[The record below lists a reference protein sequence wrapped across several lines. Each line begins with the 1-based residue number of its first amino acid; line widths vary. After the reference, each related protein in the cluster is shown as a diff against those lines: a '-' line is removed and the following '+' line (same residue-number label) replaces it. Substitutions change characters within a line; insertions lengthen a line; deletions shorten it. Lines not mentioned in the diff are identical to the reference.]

1 MKIAVEGCA
10 HGDLEKIY
18 DSIYVTEQT
27 EGIKVDLLVC
37 CGDFQ
42 SSRNEDD
49 LMCMAVP
56 PKYQRI
62 CTFYKYYSGE
72 LLAPV
77 LTIFIGGNHEASNY
91 LQELPYGGWVAP
103 NIYYLGYA
111 GVINIGD
118 LRIAGISGIY
128 KSADYMKGHFEK
140 PPYSEQ
146 SKRSIYHIRNL
157 EVFRLKQLSEK
168 IDIMLSHDWPSDVY
182 KYGNVEQ
189 LLKKKPH
196 FKIDIEKGVLGSKPS
211 SDLMYHL
218 KPSYW
223 FSAHLHC
230 KYSAIVKHQDDSV
243 TRFLSLDKCLPKR
256 NFLEII
262 DFPHDNSK
270 LQLSY
275 DLEWLTILYLTNH
288 LLCVENRFTFM
299 PEAGD
304 NERYEFTPTDNEKDL
319 IFERLNGN
327 LVIPKLFSK
336 TASAFNPNS
345 PSDRP
350 RQPEPVLNPQ
360 TISLCE
366 KLYIDDPLTK
376 ISKIN
381 GTYAQL
387 NSSIDLN
394 STISFLDD
402 SIESSS
408 PFGTPVKKLIFRECL
423 GDVDEEPDIDRDKNS
438 IECNQNQSSE
448 TVAVINSKKTVL
460 NNYDCN
466 SPTKKN
472 LERKIRIC
480 VKLKDGG
487 WLSG

>member
-304 NERYEFTPTDNEKDL
+304 NER
-319 IFERLNGN
+319 R
-327 LVIPKLFSK
+327 
-336 TASAFNPNS
+336 
-345 PSDRP
+345 
-350 RQPEPVLNPQ
+350 
-360 TISLCE
+360 C
-366 KLYIDDPLTK
+366 
-376 ISKIN
+376 
-381 GTYAQL
+381 
-387 NSSIDLN
+387 
-394 STISFLDD
+394 
-402 SIESSS
+402 
-408 PFGTPVKKLIFRECL
+408 
-423 GDVDEEPDIDRDKNS
+423 
-438 IECNQNQSSE
+438 
-448 TVAVINSKKTVL
+448 
-460 NNYDCN
+460 
-466 SPTKKN
+466 
-472 LERKIRIC
+472 
-480 VKLKDGG
+480 
-487 WLSG
+487 